1 MNYLKTMIS
10 VLVLLAVISCQKNQ
24 TEGGGQVCFTVSGNE
39 IVADMTKSKVSEYT
53 TLPSTEDF
61 SISVSGSG
69 YQWSGKISDWDET
82 TVLLAGEYEVTASC
96 GAIDTEGF
104 DAPYFVGTQ
113 SFTVTGGETSSVSIP
128 VSLGNTIVK
137 VSCSDDF
144 KRYYKDYTFKVT
156 RDGTAIV
163 EFVKDESRAAF
174 VDGYKISVEGTL
186 TAESKTYSF
195 QKEYTNL
202 DEATAYT
209 FHFDV
214 SNVGGSSITIKFND
228 NVETID
234 LGDFEL
240 ND

>member
-1 MNYLKTMIS
+1 MNYLKTIIS

-24 TEGGGQVCFTVSGNE
+24 TEGSGQVCFTVSSNE

-113 SFTVTGGETSSVSIP
+113 SFAVAGGETSSVSIP

-156 RDGTAIV
+156 RDGSTIV

-174 VDGYKISVEGTL
+174 VDGYKIAIEGTL
-186 TAESKTYSF
+186 TGESKTYSF